1 MNPLLETV
9 LRTLGVLLLIPL
21 LVPLVIWLV
30 VGLPQQVIGWVRDQG
45 FFISWLGTRA
55 GARHALKRFLKF
67 KKRDQIGVLTISI
80 KRYLHD
86 DFRLACE
93 RLHEELGAREP
104 LAVNPTPMSPSGN
117 LYFNLVPPLGAV
129 GFDHWVDQT
138 LSPGGLDVIT
148 ELETGPGTSIS
159 LRAPSLFFLKLDD
172 QPLVVDTTYW
182 DQGYSEDV
190 TIHVGFL
197 KGGGEQAA
205 EKLGQRIRR
214 EITRNNRY
222 RGCLIS
228 LTGGI
233 LEQTKLSILSRP
245 TGENPVFDE
254 ELLGEVDHAVLAF
267 MKNREQLKAAGI
279 PTKRGLL
286 MVGPPGTGKTT
297 LVRWLLTNAPE
308 FTAILV
314 QGESPDQL
322 RLVFSLARDLSP
334 SLILMED
341 VDLIATN
348 RYQNNLSLFLG
359 ALLTEMDGVQ
369 GNEDVVVLMTTNDSS
384 EMEAALIRRPGRVDR
399 VLTIP
404 PPNTKLRLRLL
415 RRFLEVSGGLSDEE
429 LMKVAEASDGLL
441 PAALHELVKQ
451 GAIRA
456 LGRNCLDAEGRP
468 KIELEDLMGAVG
480 PVKQQFKEPVD
491 ARMGL
496 RPN

>member
-1 MNPLLETV
+1 MWQSALEIAG
-9 LRTLGVLLLIPL
+9 LVLLVPL
-21 LVPLVIWLV
+21 LVPIVLWLVFGLPALVIRWL
-30 VGLPQQVIGWVRDQG
+30 RDQG
-45 FFISWLGTRA
+45 FFYRLLGSRS
-55 GARHALKRFLKF
+55 GARHPLRSYLKF
-67 KKRDQIGVLTISI
+67 KKRDQLGVLTISI

-93 RLHEELGAREP
+93 RLQEELGQRPP
-104 LAVNPTPMSPSGN
+104 LAVFPTPMNAALQLGFSLN
-117 LYFNLVPPLGAV
+117 PPLGAV
-129 GFDHWVDQT
+129 GFEHWVEQT
-138 LSPGGLDVIT
+138 ISPGGLEVIQ
-148 ELETGPGTSIS
+148 ELETGPGQSVS
-159 LRAPSLFFLKLDD
+159 LRAPSLYFLKVDE
-172 QPLVVDTTYW
+172 QPVVLDTTYW

-190 TIHVGFL
+190 TIHVAYL
-197 KGGGEQAA
+197 KGSGEQAA

-245 TGENPVFDE
+245 SGEHPVFDE
-254 ELLGEVDHAVLAF
+254 ELLKEVDQAVLAF

-341 VDLIATN
+341 VDLLATN

-399 VLTIP
+399 ILTIP
-404 PPNTKLRLRLL
+404 APNTQLRLRLL
-415 RRFLEVSGGLSDEE
+415 KRFLEGPGGPPDEE
-429 LMKVAEASDGLL
+429 LQKVAEASDGLL

-451 GAIRA
+451 AAIRA
-456 LGRNCLDAEGRP
+456 LSRGSLSENGKPR
-468 KIELEDLMGAVG
+468 IELDDLMQAVG

-491 ARMGL
+491 SRMGL

>member
-1 MNPLLETV
+1 MPPALQTALEIF
-9 LRTLGVLLLIPL
+9 GLLLL
-21 LVPLVIWLV
+21 LPLVLPLVLWLV
-30 VGLPQQVIGWVRDQG
+30 LGLPNQVLGWLRDQG

-55 GARHALKRFLKF
+55 GARHALKGFLRF

-93 RLHEELGAREP
+93 RLHEELGKREP
-104 LAVNPTPMSPSGN
+104 LAVSPTPMSPTAN
-117 LYFNLVPPLGAV
+117 LQFNLVPPLGAV

-138 LSPGGLDVIT
+138 LRPGGLDVIT
-148 ELETGPGTSIS
+148 ELETGPGQSIS
-159 LRAPSLFFLKLDD
+159 LRAPSLYFLEMDG

-197 KGGGEQAA
+197 KGGGEMAA

-245 TGENPVFDE
+245 SGENPVFDE

-322 RLVFSLARDLSP
+322 RLVFQLARDLSP

-404 PPNTKLRLRLL
+404 PPNVKLRQRLL
-415 RRFLEVSGGLSDEE
+415 KRFLEVSGELPEEE
-429 LMKVAEASDGLL
+429 LQQVAEASDGLL

-451 GAIRA
+451 AAIRA
-456 LGRNCLDAEGRP
+456 LYRDSKDEEGRP
-468 KIELEDLMGAVG
+468 RIQLEDLMGAVG
-480 PVKQQFKEPVD
+480 PVKQQFKEPVER
-491 ARMGL
+491 RMGV
-496 RPN
+496 RS